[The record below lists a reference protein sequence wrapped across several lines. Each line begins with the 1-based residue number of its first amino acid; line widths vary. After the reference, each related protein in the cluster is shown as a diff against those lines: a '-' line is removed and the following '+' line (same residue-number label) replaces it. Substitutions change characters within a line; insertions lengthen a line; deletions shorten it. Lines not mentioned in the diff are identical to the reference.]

1 MAIQL
6 KAHGAWLGG
15 GTGAGLAGLV
25 VGLLQ
30 QHLTHHP
37 LAPIDVEA
45 IYSAVGVLGAF
56 GGAYLLPGPL
66 AAALGALGAVPAAPA
81 APAAPA
87 PVPTEAAQQGKDGE
101 PT

>member
-15 GTGAGLAGLV
+15 GTGAGLAGLI

-30 QHLTHHP
+30 QHLVHHP

-45 IYSAVGVLGAF
+45 IYSGVGVLGAF
-56 GGAYLLPGPL
+56 GGAWLLPAPL
-66 AAALGALGAVPAAPA
+66 AAVLGALGATPAPA
-81 APAAPA
+81 PAPAPA
-87 PVPTEAAQQGKDGE
+87 PVPTEAVQQGKDGE
-101 PT
+101 LTP